1 MPADHSDGTTRV
13 SDHFQVRKETS
24 MPLKEYAERIGSTFQ
39 YGLQD
44 LFPVQS
50 DSGFLDTLRTLTT
63 ALEDLMSCTRWAKFR
78 VARSKMQPHVES
90 WAQLTLDSL
99 DRREALMML
108 KIVCSE
114 DERYLDQSFD
124 MGLNGGVHTLRGWPD
139 EDLVDRPVFILQRAF
154 PWRWTQQA
162 SNHYSNQ
169 SGQST

>member
-50 DSGFLDTLRTLTT
+50 DSGFLDTLRTLTI
-63 ALEDLMSCTRWAKFR
+63 ALEDLERCTSWAEFR

-90 WAQLTLDSL
+90 WAQVTLDSFE
-99 DRREALMML
+99 RRDALLML
-108 KIVCSE
+108 GIVCGE
-114 DERYLDQSFD
+114 DERYLDQTFD
-124 MGLNGGVHTLRGWPD
+124 MGLNGGGHTFYGTPD
-139 EDLVDRPVFILQRAF
+139 AELVDRPVFILQSAF
-154 PWRWTQQA
+154 PWRWRQQA
-162 SNHYSNQ
+162 SKQ